1 MAVTPPPPTPIASLS
16 VSLNPSSVL
25 VGQTAQATATLQ
37 DSAGKPVVG
46 PTITWESSDA
56 TVATVDATGLVR
68 AVKAGNSMI
77 KASSS
82 GKTNGSSLTV
92 SVPAPVPVATIA
104 VSPTSATLQIG
115 ATQQL
120 SAVTRDAN
128 NNVLTG
134 RAISWSS
141 ANPAIAT
148 VSQSGLVTT
157 VSAGSVSV
165 SASSEGQVGSSA
177 ITVNPPA
184 PVPVASVSVSPSSAT
199 LQIGATQQLT
209 AVTRDA
215 NNNVLT
221 GRSVS
226 WSSANSSIASVN
238 SASGLVTAVAAGT
251 VQISATSEGKVASS
265 SITVSPPAPVP
276 VASVSVSPSS
286 ATVTVG
292 GTQQLSAVTRDA
304 NNNVL
309 SGRVVTWSSA
319 NGGIATVNSTGL
331 VTAVAAGTVQITA
344 TSETKTGTSTITVQA
359 PQLPPPPP
367 PPGSSNE
374 PTGMTLITQR
384 SFSALQ
390 EGGWDTDAV
399 LSIVQD
405 PTAPKSPS
413 SVLRATFPTGF
424 SGGSSNGHTGVQ
436 FSGKRVLYATYWMK
450 YSSNW
455 TGHNT
460 GINKQAYAWVTDGG
474 GYTPF
479 VMEAEGSGTQPLK
492 PRPILQRMI
501 KGDGNYE
508 PNLVPNAT
516 IPRGKWFQIE
526 IVLTGN
532 SAGTANGSMD
542 IYLDGV
548 HVTSVGGLQWTT
560 GATAWNIF
568 ELYPVW
574 GGIGD
579 TVPATMTADWDHVY
593 LSGKN

>member
-1 MAVTPPPPTPIASLS
+1 SSAAVANVTDSGVISAVAPGSTVVSAVSEGVSAQATMAVTPPPPTPIASLS

-331 VTAVAAGTVQITA
+331 V
-344 TSETKTGTSTITVQA
+344 
-359 PQLPPPPP
+359 
-367 PPGSSNE
+367 
-374 PTGMTLITQR
+374 
-384 SFSALQ
+384 
-390 EGGWDTDAV
+390 
-399 LSIVQD
+399 
-405 PTAPKSPS
+405 
-413 SVLRATFPTGF
+413 
-424 SGGSSNGHTGVQ
+424 
-436 FSGKRVLYATYWMK
+436 
-450 YSSNW
+450 
-455 TGHNT
+455 
-460 GINKQAYAWVTDGG
+460 
-474 GYTPF
+474 
-479 VMEAEGSGTQPLK
+479 
-492 PRPILQRMI
+492 
-501 KGDGNYE
+501 
-508 PNLVPNAT
+508 
-516 IPRGKWFQIE
+516 
-526 IVLTGN
+526 
-532 SAGTANGSMD
+532 
-542 IYLDGV
+542 
-548 HVTSVGGLQWTT
+548 
-560 GATAWNIF
+560 
-568 ELYPVW
+568 
-574 GGIGD
+574 
-579 TVPATMTADWDHVY
+579 
-593 LSGKN
+593 